1 MVYVCYLRVPKDH
14 FDGDKLCPQ
23 AFSWLDWNGFPIE
36 IGKKK
41 AKNGTRT
48 NLQIWGTKKGS
59 NSKPQIFLR
68 ST

>member
-23 AFSWLDWNGFPIE
+23 AFSWLDWNGFSIE

-41 AKNGTRT
+41 AKNGTLT
-48 NLQIWGTKKGS
+48 N
-59 NSKPQIFLR
+59 
-68 ST
+68 